1 MMVMMTTM
9 SSKFKV
15 RYLKPKESSFSV
27 VEASSVY
34 EAINDFHFENAQGLW
49 AFRRDKEGKVIERV
63 VYAICEALDEEGRRI
78 IESPVRMFRTG
89 IMRRGG
95 IKNPSE
101 RTEEQI
107 AEELGIEKDILHQE
121 WYLEEQYP

>member
-1 MMVMMTTM
+1 MTTM

-15 RYLKPKESSFSV
+15 RYLKPKESIFSII
-27 VEASSVY
+27 EASSVY
-34 EAINDFHFENAQGLW
+34 EAINNFHFENSQGLW

-63 VYAICEALDEEGRRI
+63 VYAICEAIDEEGRI
-78 IESPVRMFRTG
+78 IESPVRTFRTG

-95 IKNPSE
+95 VKNPNE
-101 RTEEQI
+101 RSEEQI

>member
-1 MMVMMTTM
+1 M

-15 RYLKPKESSFSV
+15 RYLKPKVSNFSTI
-27 VEASSVY
+27 EASSVY
-34 EAINDFHFENAQGLW
+34 EAINNFHFENQQGLW
-49 AFRRDKEGKVIERV
+49 AFRRDEEGKVIEQV
-63 VYAICEALDEEGRRI
+63 VYAVCEVIDEKGNTTK
-78 IESPVRMFRTG
+78 SPVRTFRAG

-95 IKNPSE
+95 IKNPNE
-101 RTEEQI
+101 RSEEQI